1 MARARIFG
9 LLFLAAGVSA
19 QASSILY
26 VGDYSAG
33 DGSVNYFNSA
43 TGTFLLQTAA
53 PNMGIPGQM
62 ENGGPNGNLYVADG
76 QGTVDVF
83 NSTTGA
89 YLAQFG
95 SFADASGLAFSPAGN
110 LYVSDLN
117 NGSSIID
124 EYSASGTLIAQI
136 INAAA
141 GLDYSGALAFGPNG
155 NLYIADSSGN
165 IYEYNLLTS
174 ALTQFAYES
183 GPALNLVFG
192 PNGNLYVTNGN
203 EVDVFD
209 GTTGALI
216 GTLGNT
222 ASALGA
228 NALGM
233 AFGSDGNLYVADSNG
248 VDVVNGTSGN
258 VTGNFIPVGGDVV
271 NPQFLAF
278 QTTPE
283 PSAFLLA
290 AAGLIAI
297 VSLRLRKRERNYL
310 S

>member
-1 MARARIFG
+1 MVRARVFV
-9 LLFLAAGVSA
+9 LLFLAAAVSA
-19 QASSILY
+19 QAAVLY
-26 VGDYSAG
+26 LGDYSAG
-33 DGSVNYFNSA
+33 NGSVNYFNSA
-43 TGTFLLQTAA
+43 TGTFLLQTTA

-62 ENGGPNGNLYVADG
+62 ANGGASGNLYVADG

-83 NSTTGA
+83 NPTTGA
-89 YLAQFG
+89 YLTQFG
-95 SFADASGLAFSPAGN
+95 SFVDASGLAFSPAGN

-117 NGSSIID
+117 GGSSVVD
-124 EYSASGTLIAQI
+124 EYSASGTFVKQI
-136 INAAA
+136 ISASA

-165 IYEYNLLTS
+165 IYEYNLSTT
-174 ALTQFAYES
+174 ALTQFAYER

-192 PNGNLYVTNGN
+192 LNGNLYVTNGN
-203 EVDVFD
+203 EVDVFN
-209 GTTGALI
+209 GTTGTLI

-233 AFGSDGNLYVADSNG
+233 AFGADGNLYVADSNG
-248 VDVVNGTSGN
+248 IDVVSGTTGN
-258 VTGNFIPVGGDVV
+258 VTGNFIAVGGDVV

-278 QTTPE
+278 QTPE
-283 PSAFLLA
+283 PSAFLLG

-297 VSLRLRKRERNYL
+297 AFLRIRKRARNL
-310 S
+310 P